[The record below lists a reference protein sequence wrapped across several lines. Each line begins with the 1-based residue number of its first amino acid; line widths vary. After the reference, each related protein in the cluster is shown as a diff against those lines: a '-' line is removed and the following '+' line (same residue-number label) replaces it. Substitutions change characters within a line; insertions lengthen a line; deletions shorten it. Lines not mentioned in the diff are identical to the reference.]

1 MYTYLYPCV
10 AAACDLW
17 RSYATWQR
25 VVRGYSTVSI
35 IAGLPLLG
43 CVHVWHMPGT
53 SFIMHLSESCT
64 HHAYIMFDRTKRST
78 LHATQH
84 EATLHNIAHYVAI
97 PRLVF
102 AGLPLLSAV
111 DRHSLTTCGT
121 VLCICVVREF
131 VLCIDCGSGCRGY
144 AASAA
149 AASLHLL
156 LPLVSFL
163 LLGSRRM

>member
-1 MYTYLYPCV
+1 MVLKNTLWSICGSHACV
-10 AAACDLW
+10 
-17 RSYATWQR
+17 RRY
-25 VVRGYSTVSI
+25 
-35 IAGLPLLG
+35 
-43 CVHVWHMPGT
+43 
-53 SFIMHLSESCT
+53 
-64 HHAYIMFDRTKRST
+64 HARTKRST
-78 LHATQH
+78 PHATQH

-149 AASLHLL
+149 AASLHLF

-163 LLGSRRM
+163 LLGKVVAAYSGSSDSSGIKCGIVVR

>member
-1 MYTYLYPCV
+1 MHACALSSHSCAKFVYIHAKVFILRPFWRAHWCV
-10 AAACDLW
+10 VLKNTLWSICGSHAC
-17 RSYATWQR
+17 
-25 VVRGYSTVSI
+25 VRRY
-35 IAGLPLLG
+35 
-43 CVHVWHMPGT
+43 
-53 SFIMHLSESCT
+53 
-64 HHAYIMFDRTKRST
+64 HARTKRST
-78 LHATQH
+78 PHATQH

-149 AASLHLL
+149 AASLRLL
-156 LPLVSFL
+156 LPLVPLL
-163 LLGSRRM
+163 LLGGRRM